1 MFAAGCTPLDIRMMG
16 RWDSEVYRIY
26 VHAEGKR
33 AMRCTA
39 AIGRQAIGSDAIEYD
54 DEELLDSDIEI

>member
-1 MFAAGCTPLDIRMMG
+1 MMG